1 VAPAPWRY
9 FSDANELVIATESV
23 SAVSVA
29 VKKSDGTP
37 IITLSAIKGTP
48 AVYRFT
54 GSPTASGSEYYIL
67 NTVVS
72 AAGLN
77 ITAAAPVSVNIE
89 ILLRMLFHQLQM
101 RMEGILKGMPL

>member
-29 VKKSDGTP
+29 VKSDGTP
-37 IITLSAIKGTP
+37 IITLSARYS

-77 ITAAAPVSVNIE
+77 ITAAARFCKYRNIASDA
-89 ILLRMLFHQLQM
+89 ISPTANADGRY
-101 RMEGILKGMPL
+101 IKGMPL

>member
-1 VAPAPWRY
+1 MEDNY
-9 FSDANELVIATESV
+9 FV
-23 SAVSVA
+23 SYV
-29 VKKSDGTP
+29 
-37 IITLSAIKGTP
+37 LS

-77 ITAAAPVSVNIE
+77 ITAAAPVSVRNIASDAISPTANADGRYIGNASLTSLVMQVLE
-89 ILLRMLFHQLQM
+89 
-101 RMEGILKGMPL
+101 